1 MTDAGRLHN
10 RGMAAPD
17 RFDHLRH
24 AALDMLDAGN
34 SMASV
39 SQLLAVPVTV
49 VERWRQEP
57 VPPRPPRRTV
67 RQSSDGQGRGLR
79 FSTTLVVR
87 RGFPNGWM
95 RHVAVGYVLSA
106 LAVGLIAWSLNHPGS
121 LAEMLEVDVTSLIA
135 CAWWWFQRHR
145 PLLTLTSDEIIVH
158 EFLGSL
164 TMPYADLADWWL
176 VMHILHEGKDEEVEG
191 RLLTLHS
198 RGARK
203 RPIEL
208 FVRDHVEFYPEVA
221 ERLDAV
227 KQANKGPGPLTR
239 M

>member
-1 MTDAGRLHN
+1 
-10 RGMAAPD
+10 MAASD

-39 SQLLAVPVTV
+39 SQLLAVPLAVI
-49 VERWRQEP
+49 ERWRQEP
-57 VPPRPPRRTV
+57 VPPRPARHTV
-67 RQSSDGQGRGLR
+67 RQASDGRGRGLR

-145 PLLTLTSDEIIVH
+145 PLLTLTADEIIVH
-158 EFLGSL
+158 ELLGST

-176 VMHILHEGKDEEVEG
+176 VMHIRNEGKDEEVEG
-191 RLLTLHS
+191 RLLTMHS

-208 FVRDHVEFYPEVA
+208 FVHDHVEFDPEVA

-227 KQANKGPGPLTR
+227 KEANNGPGPLAR

>member
-1 MTDAGRLHN
+1 
-10 RGMAAPD
+10 MAAMAASD

-39 SQLLAVPVTV
+39 SQLLAVPLAVI
-49 VERWRQEP
+49 ERWRQEP
-57 VPPRPPRRTV
+57 VPPRPARGSV
-67 RQSSDGQGRGLR
+67 RQASDGQGRGLR
-79 FSTTLVVR
+79 FSSTLVVR
-87 RGFPNGWM
+87 RGFPNAWM
-95 RHVAVGYVLSA
+95 RHVAVGYALSA
-106 LAVGLIAWSLNHPGS
+106 LALGLVAWSLHHPGS
-121 LAEMLEVDVTSLIA
+121 FAEMLEVDVTALIA
-135 CAWWWFQRHR
+135 GGWWWFMRHR
-145 PLLTLTSDEIIVH
+145 PLLTLNADAIIVH
-158 EFLGSL
+158 ELLGST

-176 VMHILHEGKDEEVEG
+176 VLHVLNEGKDEELEG

-208 FVRDHVEFYPEVA
+208 FVHDHVEVDEAVI